1 MDIIDSSKK
10 ASEFP
15 RFIINSIAQS
25 LIKKK
30 LKIDTSIDISDL
42 AIEDYEKTV
51 AIKLYAEAIVPKNEI
66 MKLFLNSKGE

>member
-10 ASEFP
+10 ASEFL

-25 LIKKK
+25 IIKKK
-30 LKIDTSIDISDL
+30 LKIDTRIDISDL

-51 AIKLYAEAIVPKNEI
+51 GLKLYAEAIVPKKEI
-66 MKLFLNSKGE
+66 MKLFTNSKGE